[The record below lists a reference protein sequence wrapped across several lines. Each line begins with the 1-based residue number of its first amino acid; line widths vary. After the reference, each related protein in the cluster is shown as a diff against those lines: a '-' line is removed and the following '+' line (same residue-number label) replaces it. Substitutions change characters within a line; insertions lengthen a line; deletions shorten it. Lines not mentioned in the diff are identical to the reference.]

1 MKKEVIEIEV
11 KGTGKAIEQT
21 DKLKKSVKEVGTE
34 TKEVSKGSNEL
45 GGTLDRMTGGAVS
58 KFKGMLTSIKAVS
71 GGFNMM
77 KIAIIGTG
85 IGALL
90 IAIIAVGKA
99 FTNSEAGQNKFAKLM
114 GVIGSVTGNLVDM
127 LASLG
132 EKIIW
137 AFENPK
143 KAINDFV
150 KLLKDNVINRF
161 NGLLELTPQL
171 GKAVKQLFTGD
182 FGGAAE
188 TAANA
193 VAKVA
198 LGTNNLTQSIRDAS
212 VALKDMAKE
221 IADDAKKAAVIA
233 DKRAKADKIER
244 DLITERAQANR
255 DIADL
260 RLKSELKD
268 KYAVTERIKFLKEAN
283 AIEEET
289 TNKAIAAAVLRRDAI
304 IAENK
309 LSGSTK
315 ENLDEEAN
323 LKARV
328 IDLDTAKL
336 RLNKRLA
343 TRIIEFQNE
352 EAAGI
357 KKIADE
363 KQKGIDAQKVIDDKK
378 KVEDAKTEKERLD
391 AIDAIQKE
399 YKIKKEDEEAIDEI
413 AKLELT
419 KTRELAKLEAL
430 NATEEQRAAI
440 LTYWDNQITD
450 QKKKNSDD
458 ATKKAK
464 ENKEKEL
471 NDERILQ
478 QQKIAIVGQTFG
490 ALASILG
497 KNSAAGKAAAIAQAT
512 INTYQGITEV
522 WSTKSTLP
530 EPFATIS
537 RIASTATVLASGLSA
552 VKSIKSQK
560 LPAGASGGGMSSASA
575 PSIPTMAQAQSPDFN
590 IVGASETNQ
599 LANAIGGQTQ
609 QPVQAYVVSND
620 VTTGQALD
628 RNIVEGASVG

>member
-1 MKKEVIEIEV
+1 MKKEVIEIEL
-11 KGTGKAIEQT
+11 KGTGIAIEQT

-90 IAIIAVGKA
+90 IAIIAVSKA
-99 FTNSEAGQNKFAKLM
+99 FTNSEEGQNKFAKLM
-114 GVIGSVTGNLVDM
+114 GVIGSVTGNLVDI

-161 NGLLELTPQL
+161 NGLLELIPQL

-198 LGTNNLTQSIRDAS
+198 LGTNNLTESIRGAGE
-212 VALKDMAKE
+212 ALKKLAKE
-221 IADDAKKAAVIA
+221 VADDAKKAAEIA

-244 DLITERAQANR
+244 GLIIQRAKADR
-255 DIADL
+255 DIAEL
-260 RLKSELKD
+260 RFKSEQREKFT
-268 KYAVTERIKFLKEAN
+268 ATERIEFLKEASKISEDIAN
-283 AIEEET
+283 KEIYANSLRLSAKIE
-289 TNKAIAAAVLRRDAI
+289 
-304 IAENK
+304 ENK
-309 LSGSTK
+309 LSGSNKDALNEVAELTAK
-315 ENLDEEAN
+315 G
-323 LKARV
+323 
-328 IDLDTAKL
+328 IQLDTAKL
-336 RLNKRLA
+336 NLQKRLQ
-343 TRIIEFQNE
+343 TSLTTFQNE
-352 EAAGI
+352 EKSGLKIISDAKQKQLDEEKAAKI
-357 KKIADE
+357 KKAE
-363 KQKGIDAQKVIDDKK
+363 
-378 KVEDAKTEKERLD
+378 EDAKTEKERLD

-419 KTRELAKLEAL
+419 KTREIAKLEAL

-560 LPAGASGGGMSSASA
+560 LPAGASGGGISSASA
-575 PSIPTMAQAQSPDFN
+575 PSIPTMAQAQAPQFN
-590 IVGASETNQ
+590 IVGSSGTNQ
-599 LANAIGGQTQ
+599 LASAIGGQTQ
-609 QPVQAYVVSND
+609 QPIKAYVVSND
-620 VTTGQALD
+620 VTTGQSLD
-628 RNIVEGASVG
+628 RNIVESATIG

>member
-1 MKKEVIEIEV
+1 MKKEVIEIEL
-11 KGTGKAIEQT
+11 KGTGTAIEQT

-90 IAIIAVGKA
+90 IAIIAVSKA
-99 FTNSEAGQNKFAKLM
+99 FTNSEEGQNKFAKLM
-114 GVIGSVTGNLVDM
+114 GVIGSVTGNLVDI

-161 NGLLELTPQL
+161 NGLLELIPQL

-198 LGTNNLTQSIRDAS
+198 LGTNNLTESIRGAGE
-212 VALKDMAKE
+212 ALKKLAKE
-221 IADDAKKAAVIA
+221 VADDAKKAAEIA

-244 DLITERAQANR
+244 NLTVQRAKADR
-255 DIADL
+255 DIAEL
-260 RLKSELKD
+260 RFKSEQREKFT
-268 KYAVTERIKFLKEAN
+268 AAERIEFLKEASKISEDIAN
-283 AIEEET
+283 KEIYANSLRLSAKIE
-289 TNKAIAAAVLRRDAI
+289 
-304 IAENK
+304 ENK
-309 LSGSTK
+309 LSGSNKDALNEVAELTAK
-315 ENLDEEAN
+315 G
-323 LKARV
+323 
-328 IDLDTAKL
+328 IQLDTAKL
-336 RLNKRLA
+336 NLQKRLQ
-343 TRIIEFQNE
+343 TSLTTFQNE
-352 EAAGI
+352 EKSGLKIISDAKQKQLDEEKAAKI
-357 KKIADE
+357 KKAE
-363 KQKGIDAQKVIDDKK
+363 
-378 KVEDAKTEKERLD
+378 EDAKTEKERLD

-399 YKIKKEDEEAIDEI
+399 YKIKKEDEEAVDEI

-430 NATEEQRAAI
+430 NATEEQRATVLA
-440 LTYWDNQITD
+440 YWDNQITD

-560 LPAGASGGGMSSASA
+560 LPAGASGGSISSASA
-575 PSIPTMAQAQSPDFN
+575 PALPSAQAPNFN
-590 IVGASETNQ
+590 IVGSSGTNQ
-599 LANAIGGQTQ
+599 LASAIGSQTQ
-609 QPVQAYVVSND
+609 QPIQAYVVSND
-620 VTTGQALD
+620 ITSAQSLD
-628 RNIVEGASVG
+628 RNIVESSSLG